1 MNQTSDANSH
11 SFSTQPSTHLP
22 NVKTKARPTAVINLV
37 GLSGSLLGEHTPRI
51 VEFGKR
57 TGIHRI
63 SPVLPA
69 LTCSTQSTYLTGL
82 RPSEHGVVGNGWY
95 FKDLAQVWLWR
106 QSNHLV
112 SGAKL
117 WDLARQR
124 DPEFTCANLF
134 WWFNMA
140 SSVDYAVTP
149 RPVYRSDGLKLPDIH
164 THPIGLRDSLQKA
177 LGPFPLFNFWGPAA
191 DLRSS
196 QWIAEAAKRVYLEFR
211 PTLNL
216 VYLPHLDYCL
226 QKEGP
231 TGATVPKELKEIDQ
245 LCGELIDF
253 YLDHGVRVV
262 LLSEYGI
269 GEVSSPI
276 AINRILREY
285 GLLAVREECGED
297 HFDPA
302 ESRAFAVADHQIA
315 HVYVQSPAD
324 RMMVRELLEKIPG
337 IESILD
343 EPAQATAGIGHP
355 RSGDFV
361 LVAKP
366 TRWFSYYYWLDDR
379 RAPDFARTVDIHR
392 KPGYDPAELF
402 LDPSLKLPKLRIAR
416 RLAEKAL
423 GFRYTMDVTPL
434 KGDLV
439 RGSHGSPSVDPC
451 LYPVWASSHPTP
463 RLTQTLAQN
472 PLLDPTQVQ
481 ALLLAELFEEL
492 PV

>member
-1 MNQTSDANSH
+1 MNPMSNSAN
-11 SFSTQPSTHLP
+11 PSSASGRITKYP
-22 NVKTKARPTAVINLV
+22 IQRAKARPTAVINLV
-37 GLSGSLLGEHTPRI
+37 GLSGNLLGANTPRI
-51 VEFGKR
+51 CEFGKR
-57 TGIHRI
+57 TGVHQI
-63 SPVLPA
+63 SPLLPA

-82 RPSEHGVVGNGWY
+82 PPSEHGVVGNGWY

-106 QSNHLV
+106 QSNQLV
-112 SGAKL
+112 SGKKI
-117 WDLARQR
+117 WEVARQR
-124 DPEFTCANLF
+124 DPTFTCANLF

-140 SSVDYAVTP
+140 SSVDFAVTP
-149 RPVYRSDGLKLPDIH
+149 RPVYRADGLKLPDIH

-177 LGPFPLFNFWGPAA
+177 LGPFPLFQFWGPAA

-196 QWIAEAAKRVYLEFR
+196 QWIAEAAKQVYLEFR

-231 TGATVPKELKEIDQ
+231 KGALVTSELRAIDQ

-253 YLDHGVRVV
+253 YLAQNVRVV

-269 GEVSSPI
+269 GEVSAPI
-276 AINRILREY
+276 PINRILREH
-285 GLLAVREECGED
+285 GLLEVREECGED

-315 HVYVQSPAD
+315 HVYVNAPSEHSK
-324 RMMVRELLEKIPG
+324 VRAILEEIPG

-343 EPAQATAGIGHP
+343 ASAQVSAGIAHS
-355 RSGDFV
+355 RSGNFV
-361 LVAKP
+361 LVAEP
-366 TRWFSYYYWLDDR
+366 NRWFSYYYWLEDR

-402 LDPSLKLPKLRIAR
+402 LDPSYKFPKLRIAR

-423 GFRYTMDVTPL
+423 GFRYKMDVIPL
-434 KGDLV
+434 SGDLV
-439 RGSHGSPSVDPC
+439 RGSHGSPSVDPS
-451 LYPVWASSHPTP
+451 LYPVWASSQETP
-463 RLTQTLAQN
+463 LLAQALATN
-472 PLLDPTQVQ
+472 PLLAPTQIRD
-481 ALLLAELFEEL
+481 LLLAELFEDR
-492 PV
+492 PS